1 MVMRVLM
8 IAVMAVTAAGAVY
21 SDETAVEAADK
32 TADEVIRGFQRYT
45 YREAFPRGD
54 GDDGYRYRVAVTE
67 AGERG
72 QQERESEVIV
82 SPGEQAAVIFF
93 ENRLQEMIILRRF
106 DSESAWMIS
115 SRARRPLMITAN
127 RNVVSNY
134 NVEDLTGADFANDYR
149 IEAVIDENTVMLE
162 ALDRKPAFPYVSLRR
177 IDEGSYAA
185 RYYSRNRKP
194 IKEIRYS
201 LGTVD
206 GLRFWSDFL
215 VTDLVFKDVPD
226 VRMTTVAVRFVSV
239 PRSLFYPNTMNRFF
253 PIFD

>member
-8 IAVMAVTAAGAVY
+8 IAVMAVTATGAVY
-21 SDETAVEAADK
+21 SDEEADEAAV
-32 TADEVIRGFQRYT
+32 EVIRGFQRYT

-72 QQERESEVIV
+72 QQARESEVIV

-149 IEAVIDENTVMLE
+149 IERVIDENTVMLE

-177 IDEGSYAA
+177 IDEGSYVA

-253 PIFD
+253 AIFD

>member
-8 IAVMAVTAAGAVY
+8 IAVMVVTATGAVY
-21 SDETAVEAADK
+21 SEEAADETAG
-32 TADEVIRGFQRYT
+32 EVIRGFQRYT

-72 QQERESEVIV
+72 QQARESEVIV

-149 IEAVIDENTVMLE
+149 IERVIDENTVMLE

-177 IDEGSYAA
+177 IDEGSYVA

>member
-8 IAVMAVTAAGAVY
+8 IAVMAVTATGAVY
-21 SDETAVEAADK
+21 SDEEADEAAV
-32 TADEVIRGFQRYT
+32 EVIRGFQRYT

-67 AGERG
+67 AGEG
-72 QQERESEVIV
+72 GEQERESEVIV

-93 ENRLQEMIILRRF
+93 ENRLQEMIMLRRF
-106 DSESAWMIS
+106 DSQSAWMIS
-115 SRARRPLMITAN
+115 SKARRPIMISAN

-177 IDEGSYAA
+177 IDEGSYSA